1 MHFSLCSVLPATLL
15 SVLSFI
21 LYLILIQVPLT
32 KSLVHVLKVITVHAL
47 VQVAITNVV
56 VFLDTRLSQIHR
68 VSVDVMVYV
77 LCSSYGFSNI
87 IIVIIL
93 MQTSMNVHKV
103 KIFAKMVLVLILK
116 DPSFA
121 YVLWVLSS
129 IQKSRGVLVS

>member
-21 LYLILIQVPLT
+21 LYLILVQVPLT